1 MANGTSYLLF
11 HRSASRKD
19 HRRWFFG
26 TIAKANSNDKLK
38 SKGPWSI
45 YLKKG
50 GQRRLFFETITKAN
64 QNGKL
69 INWRGFQR

>member
-1 MANGTSYLLF
+1 MF
-11 HRSASRKD
+11 RSWR
-19 HRRWFFG
+19 
-26 TIAKANSNDKLK
+26 IQVVE